1 MKKTYSK
8 PAISVI
14 DIEAESLMAATITT
28 DGNTGSGGIYD
39 DEELN
44 GGLGKGHS
52 FDLWADDEED

>member
-1 MKKTYSK
+1 
-8 PAISVI
+8 
-14 DIEAESLMAATITT
+14 MAATITT

>member
-1 MKKTYSK
+1 MKKTYLK

-28 DGNTGSGGIYD
+28 DGNTGSGSVYG
-39 DEELN
+39 DEIDK
-44 GGLGKGHS
+44 GLSKGHS

>member
-28 DGNTGSGGIYD
+28 DGNTGSGGVYG
-39 DEELN
+39 DEEITV
-44 GGLGKGHS
+44 GGSKGHS
-52 FDLWADDEED
+52 FDLWSDDEED

>member
-1 MKKTYSK
+1 MKKVYSK
-8 PAISVI
+8 PAISVL

-44 GGLGKGHS
+44 TGGSKGHA
-52 FDLWADDEED
+52 FDLWADEED